1 MSFTFIC
8 LVLEDVLAESFSVR
22 IGKIKYVG
30 DLKNTIKKSKFPVD
44 NEEELQNLTLQDNEA
59 LAGAREIRHYW
70 DSTPPKK
77 NIHII
82 IKPPATG
89 KYYQPPIIQT
99 SPYLSQDSIK
109 IDEIYKK
116 ITQPAIETISI
127 SKVSSENFRLFKS
140 HLNFKLET
148 VFFDNLPTPS
158 NVSIPA
164 FKWIEKQ
171 SEPVYKEEYMNW
183 LRENIP
189 LTGHRVWHDV
199 ENNKQLLNY
208 KNPRLPFIIH
218 GGTDVV
224 VVNDFDIKERRHLM
238 QVILEMFVA
247 DSLTSD
253 DRKVFGILSNLIDDW
268 HILWYEDMKIK
279 NWVAPSRAIAVEVI
293 SRLLRD
299 RSGVD
304 NKIDSSL
311 VLKLEVNPIT
321 FNELTRPTTRDIY
334 IFHTMR

>member
-8 LVLEDVLAESFSVR
+8 WSLFPLGLERPSF
-22 IGKIKYVG
+22 G
-30 DLKNTIKKSKFPVD
+30 KSKFPVD

-89 KYYQPPIIQT
+89 KYYQRTLFELTFHQ
-99 SPYLSQDSIK
+99 

-127 SKVSSENFRLFKS
+127 SKVSSENFRLFKA
-140 HLNFKLET
+140 HLNFKLKT

-158 NVSIPA
+158 KVSIQA

-199 ENNKQLLNY
+199 EINKQLLNY

-224 VVNDFDIKERRHLM
+224 VVNDFDIKE
-238 QVILEMFVA
+238 MFVF
-247 DSLTSD
+247 DSLTSN

-268 HILWYEDMKIK
+268 HILW
-279 NWVAPSRAIAVEVI
+279 
-293 SRLLRD
+293 LLRD

-304 NKIDSSL
+304 MEDTSIIIPGSIRVKLDTLLPVHTSLIDDVARMEDVYDVMSKEEIWRHKAGIASDI
-311 VLKLEVNPIT
+311 VRNMPSFMSIDAEV
-321 FNELTRPTTRDIY
+321 
-334 IFHTMR
+334 